1 VKLPA
6 LFYLT
11 LLVTFPSLYVSNALV
26 GSRLGPI
33 ALLRLVLASIAVM
46 IAVLSSLGPIVAFF
60 SVMTTSYRFVLLL
73 NVATCAVAGGLGL
86 RFLLFT
92 LHRLSLVDLNAG
104 GPVEVLP
111 IDEPS
116 GQQRVP
122 GAVET
127 LKGQVMT
134 PSVRLIFHCW
144 VLLFGVV
151 GAQMAWVL
159 RPFVGDPA
167 KPFTW
172 FRPRQSNFFEAVWH
186 SILGLFG

>member
-1 VKLPA
+1 A

-92 LHRLSLVDLNAG
+92 LHRLSAADLNAD

-111 IDEPS
+111 IDEPPE
-116 GQQRVP
+116 GRRAR
-122 GAVET
+122 GAIEP

-134 PSVRLIFHCW
+134 PSVRLIFRCW

-172 FRPRQSNFFEAVWH
+172 FRPRQSNFFEAV
-186 SILGLFG
+186 